1 MSKIIFVSGVHGV
14 GKTYLC
20 NSLKQ
25 QYQFS
30 HYSASQLIAKVKH
43 KTFNQSK
50 RVGEIK
56 ENQDFLISAIA
67 GLNLNN
73 EVMLLD
79 GHFCIVNQSS
89 EIIRLPDVTFRK
101 LSPVGIILLME
112 NPHIVYQR
120 LQQRD
125 NVSAFDL
132 NFIGK
137 LQEEEKK
144 YSEEI
149 SNLLNVPLY
158 IYSSDENN
166 VGLDKFINTIVE
178 L

>member
-1 MSKIIFVSGVHGV
+1 MKI
-14 GKTYLC
+14 K
-20 NSLKQ
+20 
-25 QYQFS
+25 
-30 HYSASQLIAKVKH
+30 A
-43 KTFNQSK
+43 FNQSK
-50 RVGEIK
+50 RVGEIE

-89 EIIRLPDVTFRK
+89 EIIKLPSVTFRK
-101 LSPVGIILLME
+101 LSLVGIILLME
-112 NPHIVYQR
+112 NPNIVYQR

-137 LQEEEKK
+137 LQKEEKE
-144 YSEEI
+144 YAEEI

-158 IYSSDENN
+158 IYSSDDDN
-166 VGLDKFINTIVE
+166 VALDKFINTIVE